1 MPVRALLHP
10 QHATSSRRL
19 TPSLSIIERRW
30 FFAVCSE
37 MRGTSAAATSRFDLP
52 GSSEI
57 TSHSRGVLERQIRAR
72 FGLGFSRSSFMV

>member
-1 MPVRALLHP
+1 
-10 QHATSSRRL
+10 
-19 TPSLSIIERRW
+19 
-30 FFAVCSE
+30 

-57 TSHSRGVLERQIRAR
+57 TSHSRGVNQSTGRGVLERQIRAR